1 MASALRIPY
10 PALTQRYVDLKD
22 RPSAERLASA
32 RTTTAAELAA
42 EFLDAAAAL
51 ERFDVEGDGR
61 DTRFYPPTRT
71 DGPKHAKSHT
81 RTYGWAMAIKGTGVV
96 EVDGARELDFRY
108 VAREIIPT
116 RKPPLFGPDVGEV
129 LAGRAAGHEID
140 DRLRGAAIRQAAVR
154 AALANPDPGRPRHY
168 REWLELVQTHT
179 GRRVDGRDPG
189 ATLLTQL
196 SRCPLIVRAS
206 EAGVYRLDAE
216 ALVRLERRRD
226 ELRAVAADRVRAAAR
241 GPGSDPA
248 SVADDLVRIEADI
261 RKVERELRVA
271 VDEIGMSD
279 AACFFTSC
287 SATTAT
293 AVMSA

>member
-116 RKPPLFGPDVGEV
+116 RKPPLFGPDVGESWQG
-129 LAGRAAGHEID
+129 APPATRSTIASAA
-140 DRLRGAAIRQAAVR
+140 
-154 AALANPDPGRPRHY
+154 RPSAKQRCGPPW
-168 REWLELVQTHT
+168 RTRILGDLGTT
-179 GRRVDGRDPG
+179 GNGSNSSRPTPVD
-189 ATLLTQL
+189 
-196 SRCPLIVRAS
+196 AS
-206 EAGVYRLDAE
+206 MGVT
-216 ALVRLERRRD
+216 LER
-226 ELRAVAADRVRAAAR
+226 
-241 GPGSDPA
+241 P
-248 SVADDLVRIEADI
+248 
-261 RKVERELRVA
+261 
-271 VDEIGMSD
+271 
-279 AACFFTSC
+279 C
-287 SATTAT
+287 
-293 AVMSA
+293 